1 MDEGPGGPGNP
12 IHCLIIPDRI
22 GKKEVKG
29 RKAVPFTLEFFVC
42 YPYNIEAMNG

>member
-1 MDEGPGGPGNP
+1 M
-12 IHCLIIPDRI
+12 IIPDRI

-29 RKAVPFTLEFFVC
+29 RKAVLFTLEFFVC

>member
-12 IHCLIIPDRI
+12 IHCLINPDRI

-29 RKAVPFTLEFFVC
+29 REAVPFTLEFFLS